1 MEKIGNMQITD
12 NKENKFFCFPMI
24 SMACTGSGYWI
35 GERWKSFSFFLFDS
49 SQLVGLQVSQ
59 VRHFVCGWIWFFFCY
74 INSIIKIRI
83 NDLVLVCKGVY
94 LNINIV
100 GVVYLVKIGRSAFSL
115 KVCGR
120 FGFLNE
126 VLIWTSVVGFAVIR
140 ASMQF

>member
-1 MEKIGNMQITD
+1 M
-12 NKENKFFCFPMI
+12 
-24 SMACTGSGYWI
+24 
-35 GERWKSFSFFLFDS
+35 
-49 SQLVGLQVSQ
+49 
-59 VRHFVCGWIWFFFCY
+59 
-74 INSIIKIRI
+74 
-83 NDLVLVCKGVY
+83 
-94 LNINIV
+94 NINIV